1 MKPAFAS
8 VTGTSCQVRDSL
20 SLLDLAMVMEASADV
35 LGIVRELGAH
45 GEFFSTAP
53 CKEAVARWKSA
64 SAPR

>member
-1 MKPAFAS
+1 M
-8 VTGTSCQVRDSL
+8 CDSL